1 MAQPPGTVGPMA
13 LQIFRVLVRG
23 RFGPLDAA
31 ARARLLD
38 ELPHHAV
45 ASAGFSETG
54 TLTYDRTLDSFGFRQ
69 QVRVRTDEGDADD
82 AGDAE
87 ALRPGPRRAIRRGR
101 ARRQER
107 DRPRPPHV
115 RHRHGVGLGARDRR
129 DRRPG
134 HAARGGGPPRDP

>member
-31 ARARLLD
+31 TRARLLD
-38 ELPHHAV
+38 DLPHHTV

-54 TLTYDRTLDSFGFRQ
+54 TLTYDRTLDSFGFRR
-69 QVRVRTDEGDADD
+69 QVRVRTDEGDADA

-87 ALRPGPRRAIRRGR
+87 AR
-101 ARRQER
+101 ARALGER
-107 DRPRPPHV
+107 SAEEALAARSAT
-115 RHRHGVGLGARDRR
+115 ARDLRTSATDMASVWER
-129 DRRPG
+129 GTGPDRRPG
-134 HAARGGGPPRDP
+134 RAARGGGPPRDP